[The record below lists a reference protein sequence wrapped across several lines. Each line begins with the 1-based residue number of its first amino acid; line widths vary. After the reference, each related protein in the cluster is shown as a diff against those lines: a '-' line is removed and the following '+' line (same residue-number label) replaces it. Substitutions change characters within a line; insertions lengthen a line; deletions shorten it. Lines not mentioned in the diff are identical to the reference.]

1 MAFGRKTLVTA
12 VLAGA
17 VAAGGG
23 AALGSTH
30 GNAASNP
37 AKTPKGM
44 HSPMNVKVHHADGH
58 DCPLS
63 RGFSS
68 ADL

>member
-1 MAFGRKTLVTA
+1 MPGRKTFA
-12 VLAGA
+12 VAVVVGA

-30 GNAASNP
+30 GGSAPAP
-37 AKTPKGM
+37 AKAPA
-44 HSPMNVKVHHADGH
+44 HSRAPAAVERHHADGH
-58 DCPLS
+58 CPNAG
-63 RGFSS
+63 RAVSS

>member
-1 MAFGRKTLVTA
+1 MGRKTLVAA
-12 VLAGA
+12 VVAGA

-30 GNAASNP
+30 GSSSKP
-37 AKTPKGM
+37 AKAPAPM
-44 HSPMNVKVHHADGH
+44 HVKATVQHDGH

-63 RGFSS
+63 RGVSS
-68 ADL
+68 TDL

>member
-1 MAFGRKTLVTA
+1 MVVGRKTLVTA
-12 VLAGA
+12 VMVGA

-30 GNAASNP
+30 GGSSTRP
-37 AKTPKGM
+37 AKAPARM
-44 HSPMNVKVHHADGH
+44 PQQVKVHDVAGH